1 MSIFFISLEDDLIKR
16 FGGERLKKIYS
27 IFSKDE
33 DTCLQ
38 SRMLSR
44 GIENAQK
51 AIEGR
56 NFGIRKNV
64 LQYDDVMNKQREVM
78 YAERMKVLKGKTCTN
93 RSSSIFPILS
103 KR

>member
-1 MSIFFISLEDDLIKR
+1 MEDDLIKR
-16 FGGERLKKIYS
+16 FGGERLKKIYG

-38 SRMLSR
+38 SKMLSN

-64 LQYDDVMNKQREVM
+64 LQYDDVMNKQRS
-78 YAERMKVLKGKTCTN
+78 A
-93 RSSSIFPILS
+93 
-103 KR
+103 